1 MNYQKLLD
9 EELNKIK
16 KLDKRPK
23 LLLHVCC
30 GPCSSYVL
38 EYLNEFFD
46 ITIFYYNPN
55 ISPKDEY
62 DKRVLEVLRLLKE
75 APFGKNVKFVNWKYD
90 VESFVNISKGLEDEK
105 EGGKRC
111 KKCYNLRLSETVK
124 YAKDNNYDYFTT
136 TLSISPYKDANSLN
150 LIGKHLSE
158 KYDVPYLFSDFKKKN
173 GYKRS
178 IELSYEYNLYR
189 QDFCGCIY
197 SKKEA
202 MERKLNKEGTK
213 I

>member
-9 EELNKIK
+9 DELQKINERK
-16 KLDKRPK
+16 TRPK

-38 EYLNEFFD
+38 EYLCQYFD

-55 ISPKDEY
+55 ISPKEEY
-62 DKRVLEVLRLLKE
+62 DKRVLEVKRLIKD
-75 APFGKNVKFVNWKYD
+75 APFIKNVTFINWKYD
-90 VESFVNISKGLEDEK
+90 NEAFKIISKGLEQEK

-111 KKCYNLRLSETVK
+111 KKCYNLRLEETAL
-124 YAKDNNYDYFTT
+124 YAKENNFDYFTT
-136 TLSISPYKDANSLN
+136 TLSISPYKDANTLN
-150 LIGKHLSE
+150 CIGKRLSI

-178 IELSYEYNLYR
+178 IELSKQFNLYR
-189 QDFCGCIY
+189 QDFCGCVF
-197 SKKEA
+197 SK
-202 MERKLNKEGTK
+202 MESEERRKITVND
-213 I
+213 